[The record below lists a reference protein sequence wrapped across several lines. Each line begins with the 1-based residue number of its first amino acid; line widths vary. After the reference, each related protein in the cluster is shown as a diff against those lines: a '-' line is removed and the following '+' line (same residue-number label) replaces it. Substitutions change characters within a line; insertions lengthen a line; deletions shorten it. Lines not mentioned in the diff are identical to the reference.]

1 MVVEAAPQAQV
12 FTLRLPR
19 LSEGRI
25 HNILAKTDAL
35 GIAGK
40 VYAEGGEN
48 TLHTHTAQDH
58 TFIILDGEA
67 SFHDQ
72 DDNITVLKKYQ
83 GILLPKGAY
92 YWFQST
98 GDTNLVMLRVHA
110 STGPAVGDDRV
121 GVDGQPMPGDS
132 IENKHTAPVPV
143 PGEFFGA

>member
-1 MVVEAAPQAQV
+1 MVVETTPQAQL

-25 HNILAKTDAL
+25 HNVLAKTEML

-48 TLHTHTAQDH
+48 TLHTHTDQDH
-58 TFIILDGEA
+58 AFIILDGEA
-67 SFHDQ
+67 TFYDQ
-72 DDNITVLKKYQ
+72 DDHTTILAKYQ
-83 GILLPKGAY
+83 GILLPKGSY

-110 STGPAVGDDRV
+110 VTGPAAGDDRV
-121 GVDGQPMPGDS
+121 GIEGRPMPGNS
-132 IENKHTAPVPV
+132 LENKHTPLVTV
-143 PGEFFGA
+143 PGKFFGD